1 MDEIKKKA
9 LEMKNEN
16 NQQSCQA
23 EKSNQAEMSKKDEL

>member
-1 MDEIKKKA
+1 MEEIKKKA

-23 EKSNQAEMSKKDEL
+23 EKSTTDKSKKDEL